1 MSDHTPSTPTWA
13 VPERPGEAAYAEVSA
28 ALWHIRDLLDLLTFK
43 LETEQVLVAA
53 GRVRWLGR
61 ATHEVE
67 LVLEELKH
75 AELRRA
81 VELDAVAGPLG
92 LPADCSLRELAEV
105 VPAPWDEVFGDH
117 RNALR
122 DATNEITALAEANHE
137 LLDSSYQAV
146 REALGLGTGPREGA
160 TYTAAGS
167 TDSGLPRR
175 LFDQSG

>member
-1 MSDHTPSTPTWA
+1 VSDHTPLTPPWA

-28 ALWHIRDLLDLLTFK
+28 ALWHIRELFDLLTFK
-43 LETEQVLVAA
+43 LETEQVLVSA

-67 LVLEELKH
+67 LVLEELRH

-81 VELDAVAGPLG
+81 VELDAVAVPLG
-92 LPADCSLRELAEV
+92 LPADCSLGELAEA

-137 LLDSSYQAV
+137 LLDSNYRAV
-146 REALGLGTGPREGA
+146 REALGLGAGLREGGA
-160 TYTAAGS
+160 CTAAVS
-167 TDSGLPRR
+167 IRSDRPRR